1 MALQSTHVCA
11 CVSLSMCV
19 FPEYRVIFSMALPHK
34 IFTWPSIMDCDLIEA
49 ECSHHAPSVNSPH
62 ERRVLKKTGFGLIF
76 WDSGANLSA
85 RAEAESLRI
94 FFLKLLKSY
103 SASCVG
109 ARRSC
114 LRWWIRVNVCTTW
127 QRSDFCILYFMLQ
140 PLLRALTT
148 FPPSNWTAKSKSNL
162 DSQNTH
168 ISRHEA
174 YFWPHV
180 EKKK

>member
-1 MALQSTHVCA
+1 MAIYYGLWSDW
-11 CVSLSMCV
+11 SWV
-19 FPEYRVIFSMALPHK
+19 FPSCPLCELAARASGFKENRVRPH
-34 IFTWPSIMDCDLIEA
+34 F
-49 ECSHHAPSVNSPH
+49 
-62 ERRVLKKTGFGLIF
+62 R
-76 WDSGANLSA
+76 DSGANLSA
-85 RAEAESLRI
+85 WAEAESLRI

-103 SASCVG
+103 IASCVG
-109 ARRSC
+109 ARRSS
-114 LRWWIRVNVCTTW
+114 LRWWVRVNVCTTW

-180 EKKK
+180 EKNK